1 MIEVKVT
8 KQDFSEITK
17 IELYNL
23 WWGRD
28 WWKKPYSDKQIAKMY
43 GVTTKEVKKKRKELG
58 ITWSRCAFLSV
69 YGGKAYKK

>member
-23 WWGRD
+23 WW
-28 WWKKPYSDKQIAKMY
+28 KKPYSDKQIAKMY
-43 GVTTKEVKKKRKELG
+43 GVTAKEVKKKRKELG